1 MAELPVYINIHT
13 HLDQAAPGVFA
24 LLNKYE
30 NFDRLEKEK
39 TYSIGLHP
47 WYITD
52 ADLQLQQLEFQ
63 ISAPE
68 VWAVGECGLDALCT
82 TDMALQKKVFA
93 RQVQLA
99 NQYRKPLII
108 HCVRAFPETLSL
120 LKEAV
125 VPVIFHGFNNKQS
138 LAESILTQGY
148 YLSFGKAL
156 LQPASVAAAVLATVP
171 ADRFFLE
178 TDDAQGIA
186 IKEIYDTASFIRK
199 TAEDAIILQLQKNFQ
214 KVLHT

>member
-1 MAELPVYINIHT
+1 MIALPVYIDMHT
-13 HLDQAAPGVFA
+13 HQHRAAPDVFA
-24 LLNKYE
+24 LWNKYE
-30 NFDRLEKEK
+30 HFDRLEKGQ
-39 TYSIGLHP
+39 TYSLGLHP

-52 ADLQLQQLEFQ
+52 AGLQLQQLETP

-68 VWAVGECGLDALCT
+68 VLAVGECGLDALCT
-82 TDMALQKKVFA
+82 TDMAVQKKVFA
-93 RQVQLA
+93 RQIQLA

-138 LAESILTQGY
+138 LAESVLAQGH

-156 LQPASVAAAVLATVP
+156 LHPASAATAVLATMP

-178 TDDAQGIA
+178 TDDAQGTD
-186 IKEIYDTASFIRK
+186 IKEIYHTASFIRK
-199 TAEDAIILQLQKNFQ
+199 TGQDAIILQLQKNFQ